1 MDHIRVLKQ
10 AWQVLWRYRALWV
23 FGLILALTTVSWEAT
38 ALRNDDEGDGSVY
51 NIQPPEEWQ
60 DEMDE
65 LVKAVVQG
73 VQVETVS
80 TAIAIAAGIIG
91 AITLLIVA
99 AVVARWVAETAL
111 IRMVDDYEETGT
123 RRSIRE
129 GLRMGWSRA
138 AWRLFLISLL
148 IDVPAV
154 LVALLLLGLVAVP
167 VWSTLGTAGMP
178 MGIVAAIGLFFLI
191 VFLIL
196 VAAAALSLLKHFA
209 RRACVLD
216 GAGVIESVRQG
227 YTVIRQ
233 NLKDVGL
240 MWLIM
245 AGLSLGWPIVMIP
258 IGFLLAAVAA
268 ILGGTLAVVVH
279 GLVGAASGELAAV
292 LSALAVGIPIFIL
305 ILVAPLTFLT
315 GLGEVFRSSTWTL
328 TYRELR
334 ALQRLK
340 PEARAA

>member
-10 AWQVLWRYRALWV
+10 AWQVLWRYRVLWV
-23 FGLILALTTVSWEAT
+23 FGLILALTTVSWEAA
-38 ALRNDDEGDGSVY
+38 ALRNDDEEGGTVF
-51 NIQPPEEWQ
+51 NVQPPEEWQ
-60 DEMDE
+60 DEMDD
-65 LVKAVVQG
+65 LAKAIVQG
-73 VQVETVS
+73 VQVETVG
-80 TAIAIAAGIIG
+80 TAIAIAGGILG
-91 AITLLIVA
+91 AIFLLIVA

-111 IRMVDDYEETGT
+111 IRMVDEYEESGT

-138 AWRLFLISLL
+138 AWRLFLINLL

-154 LVALLLLGLVAVP
+154 LVALLLLGLVGVP
-167 VWSTLGTAGMP
+167 VWSTVGTPGIP
-178 MGIVAAIGLFFLI
+178 MGIVAAVGLFFLT

-216 GAGVIESVRQG
+216 GTGVIESVRQG
-227 YTVIRQ
+227 YAVIRQ
-233 NLKDVGL
+233 NLKDVGF

-245 AGLSLGWPIVMIP
+245 AGLSLGWPIVMVP
-258 IGFLLAAVAA
+258 IGLLLAAVAA

-279 GLVGAASGELAAV
+279 GLVGAAASEVAAV

-305 ILVAPLTFLT
+305 IMVAPLTFLT
-315 GLGEVFRSSTWTL
+315 GLKEVFRSSTWTL
-328 TYRELR
+328 TYREVR
-334 ALQRLK
+334 ALQRLE
-340 PEARAA
+340 PEAQAA

>member
-51 NIQPPEEWQ
+51 NIQPPEDWQ

-148 IDVPAV
+148 ID
-154 LVALLLLGLVAVP
+154 